1 MLTVEQARLQPVRI
15 TAYIR
20 EGEYALEED
29 GTPGWLPFAVEL
41 APLVRVERSGK
52 GQLLLYRGYLS
63 FGMGLVAALKLGWCH
78 VLEQVECAPLP
89 GR

>member
-1 MLTVEQARLQPVRI
+1 MEQARLKSVQI

-20 EGEYALEED
+20 DGEYALEDD
-29 GTPGWLPFAVEL
+29 GTPGWRQLEVEL
-41 APLVRVERSGK
+41 APLVRLERSGK

-78 VLEQVECAPLP
+78 ILEQAE
-89 GR
+89 R